1 MAEVST
7 STPLLRTEYRYTLVL
22 LLRPLLCTIPR
33 FRRASFLIADAFGTS
48 FDCDPAKNLCLENLS
63 GVTHI
68 RMFYQTLVS
77 SLRLVFFFILTSA
90 MNALLSQ
97 TITVI
102 GGGSVGST
110 LALAILKSGKVG
122 NVLIAARD
130 PAKTK
135 AKLDEEGKS
144 DLEVQDMKAAIG
156 AGDVLILAVPSV
168 HSDEAIK
175 KMVESLGDVS
185 NKILIDLMNPLSD
198 FQDGLQIRWEQGTS
212 SGEYIQSLLPNTKVY
227 KAFNTLGVEHMS
239 DGTGKDMLFAGPDK
253 DIANVIATVGYKP
266 IYVGPIRYAR
276 NLEAMAELWI
286 HCAIPPLPANYLG
299 RDWTFKLAGN
309 YNEE

>member
-1 MAEVST
+1 MRIYA
-7 STPLLRTEYRYTLVL
+7 LAL
-22 LLRPLLCTIPR
+22 
-33 FRRASFLIADAFGTS
+33 SFHLIALF
-48 FDCDPAKNLCLENLS
+48 
-63 GVTHI
+63 
-68 RMFYQTLVS
+68 S
-77 SLRLVFFFILTSA
+77 SIPMMSA
-90 MNALLSQ
+90 LISQ

-110 LALAILKSGKVG
+110 LASAILKSGKVG
-122 NVLIAARD
+122 KVLIAARD

-144 DLEVQDMKAAIG
+144 DLEVQDMKTAIG
-156 AGDVLILAVPSV
+156 VGDVLILAVPSV
-168 HSDEAIK
+168 HTDEAIK
-175 KMVESLGDVS
+175 KMVETLGDVS
-185 NKILIDLMNPLSD
+185 NKILIDVMNPVSE
-198 FQDGLQIRWEQGTS
+198 FPDGLQIRWEQGTS
-212 SGEYIQSLLPNTKVY
+212 GGEYIQSLLPNTKVY

-253 DIANVIATVGYKP
+253 DIADVIATIGYKP